1 MERFY
6 HGFSAVNSALKK
18 AEMFLGCLSLGVL
31 FLIMI
36 FNAALRYLM
45 GSGLNWSDEL
55 NGFLFVWFGFLAAA
69 YAMSTDSHLRI
80 TAFVG
85 LFPPV
90 VRYALK
96 QIMNILMIAMFLL
109 YMGPLANL
117 MATLPI
123 SNVLRFPMKWVYLIL
138 PIGFGLMCVHILFNM
153 LQDTMELIR
162 GKKEPG
168 EGEKA

>member
-1 MERFY
+1 M
-6 HGFSAVNSALKK
+6 
-18 AEMFLGCLSLGVL
+18 
-31 FLIMI
+31 
-36 FNAALRYLM
+36 
-45 GSGLNWSDEL
+45 
-55 NGFLFVWFGFLAAA
+55 
-69 YAMSTDSHLRI
+69 
-80 TAFVG
+80 
-85 LFPPV
+85 

-138 PIGFGLMCVHILFNM
+138 PVGFGLMCVHILFNM

>member
-18 AEMFLGCLSLGVL
+18 AEMFLRYLSLGVL